1 MTSGCDMKND
11 IFKASVEVSCCLGK
25 SPLEKN
31 PCFPPIKLKAD
42 HKINP
47 TVTAACAK
55 KTTEN
60 LKSQ

>member
-11 IFKASVEVSCCLGK
+11 IFKASVEVSCRLGK
-25 SPLEKN
+25 SPLEKTHV
-31 PCFPPIKLKAD
+31 FPLKLKAD

-55 KTTEN
+55 KTTRN

>member
-11 IFKASVEVSCCLGK
+11 IFKASVEVSCRLGK
-25 SPLEKN
+25 SPLEKTHV
-31 PCFPPIKLKAD
+31 FPLKLKAD

-47 TVTAACAK
+47 HSYSGVCQ
-55 KTTEN
+55 KTTRN